1 MGPAR
6 ERLFAIVLG
15 VALTAV
21 SLCGDAPEGNRLL
34 TEGER
39 LAWLKN
45 WQAAEPYFARAEAAF
60 NKAGDTRDALYSEI
74 SRLRGELPKLSLIKT
89 SELLA
94 EKLDDPLMAQDLRLR
109 LRCLVVKGD
118 VDLDLDAELAE
129 RDWTEALEIAT
140 KLKDE
145 AWMNRATGEL
155 GIISFLDGDSRKAT
169 LMVAGALTKA
179 QTLKDLG
186 AEVRY
191 LALIGEGLVQWQRYE
206 PALKMFDQAIDLA
219 RKTPDLGD
227 PIMAYD
233 GKATAL
239 VAMDKISDARVVL
252 QDLLEIARK
261 KQAIGYESEALEQI
275 GKLEEET
282 GDSRQ
287 AIVSLRSAVLRA
299 QAVNGYR
306 LVTDSNLELSRIL
319 LKEKLPLQSRRA
331 ATAAVDASRKTG
343 DRFLLPRAL
352 AQLAA
357 VEVSTGRYRYADE
370 LYEQATD
377 IVNGM
382 LSNTASANAKSSV
395 VASMDP
401 IFLGYFALEADQLR
415 NPAKAFRIIE
425 EARGRSIADSLRYP
439 ATDKPRLS
447 ASLSAAEKEVSRLQ
461 LRLMSA
467 PAAER
472 KHLLDDLFAMEQKI
486 GLAEAGARPAW
497 LRQPHRPLP
506 LSRVESAL
514 ATDEVLLEYVLNE
527 PESYCLEIEHSGTR
541 IVKLP
546 GRNQIEKQVQMAI
559 DETKKPSPNPD
570 AAAIRLYTSVI
581 APVASV
587 IATKPRII
595 VVADGSLYDLPFEV
609 LSSRPGAYLLA
620 SHVITYAPSATVYAM
635 LAEEKP
641 PTTPLPVLAI
651 GTGNDGQLAEA
662 KSTSGTPFGNL
673 NREVFETDLSHLAPL
688 SAANGEARLV
698 AELLGPGGV
707 VLTGPAATESALKKQ
722 PLEQFRVLHFAV
734 HGLISTKFPERSA
747 LVLYPDPAS
756 GEDGFWQAREVA
768 RTTLNAEL
776 VTLSAC
782 DVGSGR
788 LVGEEGVANLVR
800 PFLMSGARTVVS
812 NIWESNDDFTRG
824 LMREFYTRLA
834 AGFDKGTA
842 LQQAKLAMIQK
853 FGTDATPR
861 LWGGFIMVGE
871 SRRTLNSR

>member
-1 MGPAR
+1 MVPAR

-15 VALTAV
+15 LALTALP
-21 SLCGDAPEGNRLL
+21 LCGDAPEGNRLL

-60 NKAGDTRDALYSEI
+60 NKAGDARDALYSEI

-179 QTLKDLG
+179 QALKDVG

-191 LALIGEGLVQWQRYE
+191 LTLIGEGLVQWQRYE

-239 VAMDKISDARVVL
+239 VAMGKISEARVVL
-252 QDLLEIARK
+252 QNLLEIARK
-261 KQAIGYESEALEQI
+261 KQAAGYESEALEQI
-275 GKLEEET
+275 GKLEDKA

-287 AIVSLRSAVLRA
+287 AIVSLRSAVLLA

-306 LVTDSNLELSRIL
+306 LVSDSNLELARIL

-331 ATAAVDASRKTG
+331 ATAAVNASRKTG

-357 VEVSTGRYRYADE
+357 VEVSTRRYRYADE
-370 LYEQATD
+370 LYEQAAD

-401 IFLGYFALEADQLR
+401 IFLGYFALEADQLN
-415 NPAKAFRIIE
+415 NPAKAFQIIE

-439 ATDKPRLS
+439 ATDKPQLS
-447 ASLSAAEKEVSRLQ
+447 ASLSATEKEVSRLQ

-467 PAAER
+467 TAAER
-472 KHLLDDLFAMEQKI
+472 KHLLDDLFMVEQQI
-486 GLAEAGARPAW
+486 GLAEAGAKPAW
-497 LRQPHRPLP
+497 LQRPHRPLP

-514 ATDEVLLEYVLNE
+514 RRMKFY
-527 PESYCLEIEHSGTR
+527 
-541 IVKLP
+541 
-546 GRNQIEKQVQMAI
+546 
-559 DETKKPSPNPD
+559 
-570 AAAIRLYTSVI
+570 
-581 APVASV
+581 
-587 IATKPRII
+587 
-595 VVADGSLYDLPFEV
+595 
-609 LSSRPGAYLLA
+609 SS
-620 SHVITYAPSATVYAM
+620 T
-635 LAEEKP
+635 
-641 PTTPLPVLAI
+641 
-651 GTGNDGQLAEA
+651 
-662 KSTSGTPFGNL
+662 
-673 NREVFETDLSHLAPL
+673 
-688 SAANGEARLV
+688 
-698 AELLGPGGV
+698 
-707 VLTGPAATESALKKQ
+707 
-722 PLEQFRVLHFAV
+722 
-734 HGLISTKFPERSA
+734 
-747 LVLYPDPAS
+747 
-756 GEDGFWQAREVA
+756 
-768 RTTLNAEL
+768 
-776 VTLSAC
+776 C
-782 DVGSGR
+782 
-788 LVGEEGVANLVR
+788 
-800 PFLMSGARTVVS
+800 
-812 NIWESNDDFTRG
+812 
-824 LMREFYTRLA
+824 
-834 AGFDKGTA
+834 
-842 LQQAKLAMIQK
+842 
-853 FGTDATPR
+853 
-861 LWGGFIMVGE
+861 
-871 SRRTLNSR
+871 